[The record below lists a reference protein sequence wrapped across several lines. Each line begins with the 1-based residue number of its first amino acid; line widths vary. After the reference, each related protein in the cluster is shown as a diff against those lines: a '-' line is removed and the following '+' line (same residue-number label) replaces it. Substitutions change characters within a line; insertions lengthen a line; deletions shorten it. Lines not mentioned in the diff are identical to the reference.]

1 MIAFFSVFGI
11 ILLAVLLGGGTA
23 GLTGVFV
30 MGLRMPFLAVCS
42 AHAAMAGAVYGVVLQ
57 ERFGVALPADAAGFA
72 GALLGAALLAYLLR
86 RRSLDPNMA
95 LGALF
100 SLMLGLTF
108 LGIGLIRGPKSAAFG
123 LLWGSPLFV
132 TPGQT
137 AVMAAVGVLL
147 GVFLYVFH
155 KELKVLLFSRE
166 MAAVLVPQG
175 WILAALL
182 ILIAGVITINLE
194 IAGGLLLFSLLTNPA
209 LAALRVARSYRA
221 TLAWSCLFGAA
232 SALGGFL
239 LAYALDLPAG
249 ACIVLF
255 SCAVLWGAAVWG
267 KKRVLRTE
275 KKGLSAEC

>member
-1 MIAFFSVFGI
+1 
-11 ILLAVLLGGGTA
+11 
-23 GLTGVFV
+23 
-30 MGLRMPFLAVCS
+30 
-42 AHAAMAGAVYGVVLQ
+42 
-57 ERFGVALPADAAGFA
+57 
-72 GALLGAALLAYLLR
+72 
-86 RRSLDPNMA
+86 MA

-147 GVFLYVFH
+147 GVFLYLFH

-221 TLAWSCLFGAA
+221 TLAWSGLFGAA

-255 SCAVLWGAAVWG
+255 SCLVLWGAAVWG

-275 KKGLSAEC
+275 KKGLRAEC